1 MNQPIKSVSPAKHF
15 LLSALTEENR
25 YQSTEA
31 FKNWFARKKQENHF
45 FVEQIPFSSLRQW
58 YFEEETQNLKHASG
72 RFFTI
77 EGIRIHT
84 NFGPTQCWEQPI
96 INQPEIGI
104 LGIITRKFDGIPYFL
119 MQAKMEPGNVNI
131 LQLSPTVQATK
142 SNFTQV
148 HGGRLPPY
156 LEYFLDRRKSR
167 YLFDQL
173 QTEQGGRF
181 LRKRNRN
188 MIVEVDHDIEIFND
202 FCWLTLGQIKKLLKE
217 DNFVNMDAR
226 TVLSCIPMPD
236 SLTFGKQSMEDIL
249 QESGTSRLDDF
260 SQSLLGSLFC
270 HEERACKTT
279 DEIISWFTELKTKY
293 HITVERIPL
302 KNVKRW
308 KRTNMEISHEEH
320 PLFSVIAVSVEAG
333 TREVFSWTQP
343 LLKEPQQGL
352 LGFIAKK
359 INGVLHF
366 LMQAK
371 VEPGN
376 IDIIEIA
383 PTVSCSAV
391 NFKCQQGYHIPFL
404 DYFLNASTQ
413 QIRYSAVQSEE
424 GGRYFHFL
432 NRNMVIELEEFD
444 KIDLPEN
451 YIWMTL
457 GQVMEFLKHGYMNI
471 DARTLLACIGFKH

>member
-1 MNQPIKSVSPAKHF
+1 MRQPAKSAAKDF
-15 LLSALTEENR
+15 LISALTGDSR
-25 YQSTEA
+25 FQSTEA
-31 FKNWFARKKQENHF
+31 FKNWFAGKKQENHF
-45 FVEQIPFSSLRQW
+45 SVEQIPFASLQQW
-58 YFEEETQNLKHASG
+58 YFEKETQNLKHVSG

-84 NFGPTQCWEQPI
+84 NFGSTPCWEQPI

-104 LGIITRKFDGIPYFL
+104 LGILTRKFDDIPYFL

-156 LEYFLDRRKSR
+156 LEYFLDRKKSR
-167 YLFDQL
+167 FLVDQL

-188 MIVEVDHDIEIFND
+188 MIVEVDYDIDILDD

-217 DNFVNMDAR
+217 NNFVNMDAR
-226 TVLSCIPMPD
+226 TVISCVPMPD
-236 SLTFGKQSMEDIL
+236 SHDFGGQPAQDMLSAL
-249 QESGTSRLDDF
+249 SGSRPDDF
-260 SQSLLGSLFC
+260 SRNVFASLLS
-270 HEERACKTT
+270 HDEHADNTT
-279 DEIISWFTELKTKY
+279 AEIISWFTELKTKY
-293 HITVERIPL
+293 HIAVEGIPL
-302 KNVKRW
+302 KEVKQW
-308 KRTNMEISHEEH
+308 KRTDREICHAEH

-343 LLKEPQQGL
+343 LIKESQQGL

-359 INGVLHF
+359 IDGILHL

-376 IDIIEIA
+376 IDGIEIA

-391 NFKCQQGYHIPFL
+391 EFKRQQGYPVPFL
-404 DYFLNASTQ
+404 DYFLNAQ
-413 QIRYSAVQSEE
+413 KRQIRHSTLQSEE
-424 GGRYFHFL
+424 GGRFYHFL
-432 NRNMVIELEEFD
+432 NRNMVIELDETYA
-444 KIDLPEN
+444 IDIPEN

-457 GQVMEFLKHGYMNI
+457 RQAMEFLKHGYINI
-471 DARTLLACIGFKH
+471 DARTLLAGIGFKN

>member
-1 MNQPIKSVSPAKHF
+1 MKSTSLAKDF
-15 LLSALTEENR
+15 LLSALTEDNR
-25 YQSTEA
+25 FQSTEE
-31 FKNWFARKKQENHF
+31 FKNWFARKRQENHF
-45 FVEQIPFSSLRQW
+45 SVEQIPFSSLQQW

-104 LGIITRKFDGIPYFL
+104 LGIITKKFDGIPYFL

-156 LEYFLDRRKSR
+156 LEYFLDRNRSH
-167 YLFDQL
+167 YLVDQL

-188 MIVEVDHDIEIFND
+188 MIVEVDHEIDTLDD

-226 TVLSCIPMPD
+226 TVLSCVPMSGHDFYQEQSPD
-236 SLTFGKQSMEDIL
+236 DIL
-249 QESGTSRLDDF
+249 HDLKAGSLDDF
-260 SQSLLGSLFC
+260 SLSLLDSFC
-270 HEERACKTT
+270 CHDERARNTT

-293 HITVERIPL
+293 HMTVERIPL
-302 KNVKRW
+302 KEVKQW
-308 KRTNMEISHEEH
+308 KQTDREICHEKH
-320 PLFSVIAVSVEAG
+320 PYFSVIAVSVEAG

-352 LGFIAKK
+352 LGFISKK
-359 INGVLHF
+359 IHGVLHF

-376 IDIIEIA
+376 IDSIEIA

-391 NFKCQQGYHIPFL
+391 EFKRQQGYYVPFL
-404 DYFLNASTQ
+404 DYFLDAATQ
-413 QIRYSAVQSEE
+413 QIRYCAVQSEE
-424 GGRYFHFL
+424 GGRFYHFL
-432 NRNMVIELEEFD
+432 NRNMVIELDEAAAL
-444 KIDLPEN
+444 DLPEN

-457 GQVMEFLKHGYMNI
+457 GQMEEFLKHGYLNI
-471 DARTLLACIGFKH
+471 DARTLLSCLGFNY

>member
-1 MNQPIKSVSPAKHF
+1 MNQPSKFVSTAKDF
-15 LLSALTEENR
+15 LLSALTEDNR
-25 YQSTEA
+25 FQSTEE

-45 FVEQIPFSSLRQW
+45 SVEQILFSSLQQW
-58 YFEEETQNLKHASG
+58 YFEKETQNLKHASG

-77 EGIRIHT
+77 EGIRVDT
-84 NFGPTQCWEQPI
+84 NFGPIKRWEQPI

-104 LGIITRKFDGIPYFL
+104 LGIITRKFDGVPYFL
-119 MQAKMEPGNVNI
+119 MQAKMEPGNVNL

-156 LEYFLDRRKSR
+156 LEYFLDRKKSH
-167 YLFDQL
+167 YLVDQL

-188 MIVEVDHDIEIFND
+188 MIVEVDHDIDILYD
-202 FCWLTLGQIKKLLKE
+202 FCWLTLGQIKKFLE
-217 DNFVNMDAR
+217 IDNLVNMDAR
-226 TVLSCIPMPD
+226 TVLSCVPMPGRD
-236 SLTFGKQSMEDIL
+236 VFREQSIDDIMR
-249 QESGTSRLDDF
+249 ESNLNHLDDF
-260 SQSLLGSLFC
+260 SRSLMDSLCC
-270 HEERACKTT
+270 HDERARNTT

-293 HITVERIPL
+293 YIAVERVPL
-302 KNVKRW
+302 KDVKQW
-308 KRTNMEISHEEH
+308 KRTEMEICHEEH

-352 LGFIAKK
+352 LGLITRK

-376 IDIIEIA
+376 IDVIEIA

-391 NFKCQQGYHIPFL
+391 AFKRQHGHHVPFL
-404 DYFLNASTQ
+404 DYFINAASR
-413 QIRYSAVQSEE
+413 QIRYSVIQSEE
-424 GGRYFHFL
+424 GGRFFHFL
-432 NRNMVIELEEFD
+432 NRNMVIQLDEAD
-444 KIDLPEN
+444 DIVLPQN

-457 GQVMEFLKHGYMNI
+457 GQVMEFLKHGYLNI
-471 DARTLLACIGFKH
+471 DARTLLSCIGFNH

>member
-1 MNQPIKSVSPAKHF
+1 MSQPVKSVSPAKDF
-15 LLSALTEENR
+15 LLSALSEENCF
-25 YQSTEA
+25 QNTEA
-31 FKNWFARKKQENHF
+31 FKNWFSRKKQDNRF
-45 FVEQIPFSSLRQW
+45 SVKQIPFSFLQQW

-104 LGIITRKFDGIPYFL
+104 LGIITRKFDGVPYFL
-119 MQAKMEPGNVNI
+119 MQAKMEPGNVNL

-156 LEYFLDRRKSR
+156 LEYFLDRKKSH
-167 YLFDQL
+167 YLIDQL

-188 MIVEVDHDIEIFND
+188 MIVAVDHEIEILDD

-226 TVLSCIPMPD
+226 TVLACVPMPGRD
-236 SLTFGKQSMEDIL
+236 VSREQSIDDMMHEL
-249 QESGTSRLDDF
+249 NTSSLDDF
-260 SQSLLGSLFC
+260 SQSLLESLFC
-270 HEERACKTT
+270 HEESACLTT
-279 DEIISWFTELKTKY
+279 AEIISWFTELKTKY
-293 HITVERIPL
+293 HMTVERIPL
-302 KNVKRW
+302 KNVKQW

-359 INGVLHF
+359 IDGILHL

-376 IDIIEIA
+376 IDSIEIA

-391 NFKCQQGYHIPFL
+391 NFKRQQGYHIPFL
-404 DYFLNASTQ
+404 DYFLNAAPQ
-413 QIRYSAVQSEE
+413 QIRYSAIQSEE
-424 GGRYFHFL
+424 GGRFYHFL
-432 NRNMVIELEEFD
+432 NRNMVIELEESD

>member
-1 MNQPIKSVSPAKHF
+1 MQQPVKSVSIAKHF
-15 LLSALTEENR
+15 LLSALTEHNR
-25 YQSTEA
+25 FQSLEA

-45 FVEQIPFSSLRQW
+45 LVEQIPFSSLQQW
-58 YFEEETQNLKHASG
+58 YFEKETQNLKHASG

-84 NFGPTQCWEQPI
+84 NFGPTPCWEQPI

-104 LGIITRKFDGIPYFL
+104 LGIITRKFDGVPYFL

-156 LEYFLDRRKSR
+156 LEYFLDRKKSH
-167 YLFDQL
+167 YLVDQL

-188 MIVEVDHDIEIFND
+188 MIVEVDRDIDILDD
-202 FCWLTLGQIKKLLKE
+202 FCWLTLGQIKTLLKE

-226 TVLSCIPMPD
+226 TVLSCVPLPGCD
-236 SLTFGKQSMEDIL
+236 VFREQSINDIMCEL
-249 QESGTSRLDDF
+249 NLNRLDDF
-260 SQSLLGSLFC
+260 SRSLMDSLCC
-270 HEERACKTT
+270 HDERARSTT
-279 DEIISWFTELKTKY
+279 EEIISWFTELKTKY
-293 HITVERIPL
+293 YIAVERIPL
-302 KNVKRW
+302 KDVKQW
-308 KRTNMEISHEEH
+308 KRTEMEICHEEY

-359 INGVLHF
+359 IDGILHL

-376 IDIIEIA
+376 IDGIEIA

-391 NFKCQQGYHIPFL
+391 EFKRRQGYSVPFL
-404 DYFLNASTQ
+404 DYFLTASTQ
-413 QIRYSAVQSEE
+413 QIRCSTVQSEE
-424 GGRYFHFL
+424 GGRFFHFL
-432 NRNMVIELEEFD
+432 NRNMVIELDETD
-444 KIDLPEN
+444 AVDIPEN
-451 YIWMTL
+451 YFWMTL
-457 GQVMEFLKHGYMNI
+457 QQVMEFLKHGYMNI
-471 DARTLLACIGFKH
+471 DARTLLAGIGFKN

>member
-1 MNQPIKSVSPAKHF
+1 MNQPIKSVSTAKDF
-15 LLSALTEENR
+15 LLSTLTEHNR
-25 YQSTEA
+25 FQSTEA
-31 FKNWFARKKQENHF
+31 FKNWFTRKKQENHF
-45 FVEQIPFSSLRQW
+45 SVEQIPFSSLRQW

-84 NFGPTQCWEQPI
+84 NFGPTPCWEQPI

-156 LEYFLDRRKSR
+156 LEYFLDRSKAR
-167 YLFDQL
+167 YLVDQL

-188 MIVEVDHDIEIFND
+188 MIVEVDHDFDILD
-202 FCWLTLGQIKKLLKE
+202 GFCWLTLGQIKKLLEE

-226 TVLSCIPMPD
+226 TVLSCVPMPTSD
-236 SLTFGKQSMEDIL
+236 VSREQSIDDMMHEL
-249 QESGTSRLDDF
+249 HTSGLDDF
-260 SQSLLGSLFC
+260 SRSLMDSFC
-270 HEERACKTT
+270 GNAYNTT

-293 HITVERIPL
+293 YITVERIPL
-302 KNVKRW
+302 KDVKRW
-308 KRTNMEISHEEH
+308 KRTSMEICHKEH

-343 LLKEPQQGL
+343 LIKEPQQGL
-352 LGFIAKK
+352 LGFITRK

-391 NFKCQQGYHIPFL
+391 EFKRQQGYYVPFL
-404 DYFLNASTQ
+404 DFFLTAAPQ

-424 GGRYFHFL
+424 GGRFYHFL
-432 NRNMVIELEEFD
+432 NQNMVIELEESD

-471 DARTLLACIGFKH
+471 DARTLLAGIGFKN

>member
-1 MNQPIKSVSPAKHF
+1 MNQPVKSASIAKYF
-15 LLSALTEENR
+15 LLSALTENNCF
-25 YQSTEA
+25 QSIEA
-31 FKNWFARKKQENHF
+31 FKSWFARKKQENHF
-45 FVEQIPFSSLRQW
+45 SVEQIPFSSLEQW
-58 YFEEETQNLKHASG
+58 YFDKETQNLKHDSG

-77 EGIRIHT
+77 EGIHIET
-84 NFGPTQCWEQPI
+84 NFGPTPCWEQPI

-156 LEYFLDRRKSR
+156 LEYFLDRKKSN
-167 YLFDQL
+167 YFVDQL

-188 MIVEVDHDIEIFND
+188 MIVEVDRDIVILDD
-202 FCWLTLGQIKKLLKE
+202 FCWLTLGQIKKLLRE
-217 DNFVNMDAR
+217 NNVVNMDAR
-226 TVLSCIPMPD
+226 TVLSCVPMPD
-236 SLTFGKQSMEDIL
+236 SHDFGGQPAQDIL
-249 QESGTSRLDDF
+249 SALSGNRPDDF
-260 SQSLLGSLFC
+260 SRSVFASLLSRDE
-270 HEERACKTT
+270 HADSTT
-279 DEIISWFTELKTKY
+279 AEIISWFTELKTKY
-293 HITVERIPL
+293 HIAVERIPL
-302 KNVKRW
+302 KNVKQW
-308 KRTNMEISHEEH
+308 KRTDREISHKEH

-352 LGFIAKK
+352 LGFITGK

-391 NFKCQQGYHIPFL
+391 NFKRQQGYHIPFL
-404 DYFLNASTQ
+404 DYFLNASAQ

-424 GGRYFHFL
+424 GGRFYHFL
-432 NRNMVIELEEFD
+432 NRNMVVELEESD

>member
-1 MNQPIKSVSPAKHF
+1 MSQTAKSIAKDF
-15 LLSALTEENR
+15 LLSALTEDNR
-25 YQSTEA
+25 FQSTEA
-31 FKNWFARKKQENHF
+31 FKHWFTRKKQENHF
-45 FVEQIPFSSLRQW
+45 SVEQIPFSSLKQW
-58 YFEEETQNLKHASG
+58 HFEEETQNLKHASG

-84 NFGPTQCWEQPI
+84 NFGPTQRWEQPI

-104 LGIITRKFDGIPYFL
+104 LGIITRKFDSIPYFL

-167 YLFDQL
+167 FLVDQL

-188 MIVEVDHDIEIFND
+188 MIVEVDRDIDILD
-202 FCWLTLGQIKKLLKE
+202 GFCWLTLGQIKKLLKE

-226 TVLSCIPMPD
+226 TVLSCVPMPGSHD
-236 SLTFGKQSMEDIL
+236 FAGQPAKDIL
-249 QESGTSRLDDF
+249 VTLGRNRSDDF
-260 SQSLLGSLFC
+260 SQQVFASLLA
-270 HEERACKTT
+270 HDEHADNTT
-279 DEIISWFTELKTKY
+279 AEIISWFTELKTKY

-302 KNVKRW
+302 KAVKQW
-308 KRTNMEISHEEH
+308 KRTDREICHEKH

-333 TREVFSWTQP
+333 TREVNSWTQP
-343 LLKEPQQGL
+343 LLKEAQQGL
-352 LGFIAKK
+352 LGFITKK
-359 INGVLHF
+359 IDGVLHL

-391 NFKCQQGYHIPFL
+391 EFKRQQGRHVPFL
-404 DYFLNASTQ
+404 DCFINAASR
-413 QIRYSAVQSEE
+413 QIRYSAIQSEE
-424 GGRYFHFL
+424 GGRFYHFL
-432 NRNMVIELEEFD
+432 NRNMVIDLDESDAIE
-444 KIDLPEN
+444 LPEN
-451 YIWMTL
+451 YLWMTL
-457 GQVMEFLKHGYMNI
+457 GQVMELLKHGYMNI
-471 DARTLLACIGFKH
+471 DTRTLFACIGLKP

>member
-1 MNQPIKSVSPAKHF
+1 MSQPIKSVSPAKHF
-15 LLSALTEENR
+15 LLSALTEHNR
-25 YQSTEA
+25 FQSTEA

-45 FVEQIPFSSLRQW
+45 FVEQIPFSSLQQW

-77 EGIRIHT
+77 EGIRINT
-84 NFGPTQCWEQPI
+84 NFGSTQCWEQPI

-119 MQAKMEPGNVNI
+119 MQAKMEPGNVNL

-156 LEYFLDRRKSR
+156 LEYFFERCNARFLI
-167 YLFDQL
+167 DQL
-173 QTEQGGRF
+173 QTEQAGRF

-226 TVLSCIPMPD
+226 TVLSCVPMPTSD
-236 SLTFGKQSMEDIL
+236 VSREQSIDDMMHEL
-249 QESGTSRLDDF
+249 HTSSLDDF
-260 SQSLLGSLFC
+260 SRSLMDSFC
-270 HEERACKTT
+270 GNACNTT

-302 KNVKRW
+302 KNVKQW
-308 KRTNMEISHEEH
+308 KRTDREISHEEH

-352 LGFIAKK
+352 LGFITRK

-391 NFKCQQGYHIPFL
+391 NFKRQHGYHIPFL
-404 DYFLNASTQ
+404 DYFLNAAPQ
-413 QIRYSAVQSEE
+413 QIRYSVIQSEE
-424 GGRYFHFL
+424 GGRFYHFL
-432 NRNMVIELEEFD
+432 NRNMVIELKESD

>member
-1 MNQPIKSVSPAKHF
+1 MNQPVKSVSPAKHF

-119 MQAKMEPGNVNI
+119 MQAKMEPGNVNL

-156 LEYFLDRRKSR
+156 LEYFLERSNARF
-167 YLFDQL
+167 LIDQL

-226 TVLSCIPMPD
+226 TVLSCVPMPTSD
-236 SLTFGKQSMEDIL
+236 VSREQSIDDMMHEL
-249 QESGTSRLDDF
+249 HTSSLDDF
-260 SQSLLGSLFC
+260 SRSLLDSFC
-270 HEERACKTT
+270 GNVCNTT

-293 HITVERIPL
+293 HMKVERIPL
-302 KNVKRW
+302 KNVKQW
-308 KRTNMEISHEEH
+308 KRTDREISHEEH

-352 LGFIAKK
+352 LGFITRK

-391 NFKCQQGYHIPFL
+391 EFKRQQGYHIPFL

-424 GGRYFHFL
+424 GGRFYHFL
-432 NRNMVIELEEFD
+432 NRNMVIELDESDAIE
-444 KIDLPEN
+444 LPEN

-457 GQVMEFLKHGYMNI
+457 GQMMEFLKHGYMNI
-471 DARTLLACIGFKH
+471 DTRTLLSCIGFNH

>member
-1 MNQPIKSVSPAKHF
+1 MRQPVNPSVKDF
-15 LLSALTEENR
+15 LLSALTEDNR
-25 YQSTEA
+25 FQSTEA
-31 FKNWFARKKQENHF
+31 FKSWFARKRQENHF
-45 FVEQIPFSSLRQW
+45 SVEQIPFSSLKQW
-58 YFEEETQNLKHASG
+58 YFAKETQNLKHDSG

-84 NFGPTQCWEQPI
+84 NFGPTPCWEQPI

-104 LGIITRKFDGIPYFL
+104 LGIIIRKFDGIPYFL

-156 LEYFLDRRKSR
+156 LEYFIDRKKSR
-167 YLFDQL
+167 FLVDQL

-188 MIVEVDHDIEIFND
+188 MIVEVDRDIEILDD

-217 DNFVNMDAR
+217 DNVVNMDAR
-226 TVLSCIPMPD
+226 TVLSCVPMPD
-236 SLTFGKQSMEDIL
+236 SHDFGGQPAQDIL
-249 QESGTSRLDDF
+249 SALSGNRPDNFFLSVF
-260 SQSLLGSLFC
+260 ASLLSRD
-270 HEERACKTT
+270 EQAANTT
-279 DEIISWFTELKTKY
+279 AEIISWFTELKTKY
-293 HITVERIPL
+293 HIKVERIPL
-302 KNVKRW
+302 KEVKQW
-308 KRTNMEISHEEH
+308 KQSDREICHEKH
-320 PLFSVIAVSVEAG
+320 PYFSVIAVSVEAG
-333 TREVFSWTQP
+333 TREIFSWTQP
-343 LLKEPQQGL
+343 LVKESQQGL

-359 INGVLHF
+359 IGGIVHL

-376 IDIIEIA
+376 IDGIEIA

-391 NFKCQQGYHIPFL
+391 EFKRQQGYSVPFL

-413 QIRYSAVQSEE
+413 QIRYCAVQSEE
-424 GGRYFHFL
+424 GGRFYHFL
-432 NRNMVIELEEFD
+432 NRNMMIELDEAD
-444 KIDLPEN
+444 AIDLPEN

-457 GQVMEFLKHGYMNI
+457 RQVLDFLKHGYMNI
-471 DARTLLACIGFKH
+471 DARTLLSCINLYH